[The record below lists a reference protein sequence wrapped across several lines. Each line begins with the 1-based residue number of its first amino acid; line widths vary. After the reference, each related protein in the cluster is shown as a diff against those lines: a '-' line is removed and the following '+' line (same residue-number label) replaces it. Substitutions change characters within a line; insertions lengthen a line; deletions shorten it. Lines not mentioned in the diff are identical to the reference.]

1 MNTNRMFK
9 RLLSYALATTLI
21 SVSAFA
27 ISKEKLAELQAKAET
42 GNGISQYNLGLIY
55 ADPQES
61 IGNILEAYVWFSL
74 AAENGAPGKALM
86 IVSNQLTPDQLSEGK
101 KLLEK
106 RRVELATPKSPIVA
120 APAKSPVTAS
130 PVIVAPAEPDTSA
143 IQAELAAAK
152 TKLAAAEAALAKA
165 TAGLTK
171 AEATAAELAA
181 TKQNLT
187 GLNEQLQ
194 KLTAENQHLANQ
206 IKQTEKTAEEKAA
219 ASEKTLNEINGELLK
234 TQARLAETSNQSS
247 IQNSVAAS
255 ANTEL
260 AAQRQANTELNA
272 MLQKLSVEKD
282 QAIAQAT
289 KTTTE
294 SQQQIDALTARLAA
308 SDEAIAKVTAEQA
321 ELKTQLSAA
330 RIDTAKGA
338 KDAELEARSKEIA
351 ELQAKL
357 KETEI
362 ALATAKEA
370 PARPVVQAPESDSQ
384 SADLKKEL
392 NESLVKLDV
401 TLRSYQLQQNEIER
415 LQNALA
421 NIDNERAKL
430 AERLETAS
438 MEASTASTKAAAGDL
453 SAAQL
458 AGVREQL
465 RQTQNQ
471 LASIAYE
478 NTEMKR
484 RIAFMGPSPQQQA
497 GTITPLPIS
506 LPATSLNTPSRP
518 GAAKPAAAEP
528 IAAPATPRTHT
539 VVTGDTLST
548 IAKRYYGST
557 SRWTEILEANKA
569 TLRDP
574 ASLRIGMKLK
584 IP

>member
-1 MNTNRMFK
+1 MNKIRMFN
-9 RLLSYALATTLI
+9 RLLACALATTLI

-86 IVSNQLTPDQLSEGK
+86 IVANQLTSDQLSEGK

-106 RRVELATPKSPIVA
+106 RRVELATPKNPIVA
-120 APAKSPVTAS
+120 AAPKSPEAAS
-130 PVIVAPAEPDTSA
+130 PVVAPAEPDNSA
-143 IQAELAAAK
+143 IQAELAAARA
-152 TKLAAAEAALAKA
+152 KLATAEVSLAKA

-171 AEATAAELAA
+171 AEETAAELAA
-181 TKQNLT
+181 AKQNLT

-194 KLTAENQHLANQ
+194 KLIAENQHLASQ

-219 ASEKTLNEINGELLK
+219 ASEKTLNDISGELLRA
-234 TQARLAETSNQSS
+234 QARLSEATNQSS

-260 AAQRQANTELNA
+260 AAQRQANTELNT
-272 MLQKLSVEKD
+272 MLQKLAIEKD
-282 QAIAQAT
+282 LIIAQAA
-289 KTTTE
+289 KAAAE
-294 SQQQIDALTARLAA
+294 NQQQIDTLTGRLAA
-308 SDEAIAKVTAEQA
+308 SDEAIAKATAEQA

-330 RIDTAKGA
+330 HTETAKTS
-338 KDAELEARSKEIA
+338 KDAELEARAKEIA

-357 KETEI
+357 KETETE
-362 ALATAKEA
+362 LATAKEA
-370 PARPVVQAPESDSQ
+370 PSRPVVQAPESDNQ
-384 SADLKKEL
+384 SAELKKEL

-430 AERLETAS
+430 AERLEAAS
-438 MEASTASTKAAAGDL
+438 MEVSTATSKAAAGDL
-453 SAAQL
+453 SINQL

-484 RIAFMGPSPQQQA
+484 RIAFMGPSPQPT
-497 GTITPLPIS
+497 GTPTPLPIS
-506 LPATSLNTPSRP
+506 LPSSSLNTPSRP
-518 GAAKPAAAEP
+518 GATKPAEAEP
-528 IAAPATPRTHT
+528 VATPTAPRTHT
-539 VVTGDTLST
+539 VVSGDTLST

-569 TLRDP
+569 NLRDP

-584 IP
+584 VP